1 MSRKG
6 ETITLSLDAADKASL
21 EKIAFQ
27 HGCTWGN
34 KPNISALMK
43 AIARQELQIT
53 LGEEIP
59 IPSARVKQGRAAI
72 ARITQGLLE
81 LSAILF

>member
-21 EKIAFQ
+21 EKIALQ
-27 HGCTWGN
+27 YGCIWGD

-43 AIARQELQIT
+43 AIARAELQIT
-53 LGEEIP
+53 KGDETT

-72 ARITQGLLE
+72 AHIAQGLQE